1 MDTITI
7 NFGDLLG
14 LLKSLAKNNPRYV
27 TLSIL
32 EPDPDDP
39 DDAGALN
46 ISAHVVTGEPHS
58 VEDILDAVPASEFDV
73 DEFMFGNDTFSTNI

>member
-39 DDAGALN
+39 DDTGALN
-46 ISAHVVTGEPHS
+46 ISAHVVTGDPHS
-58 VEDILDAVPASEFDV
+58 IEDSLDAVPSSEFDSS
-73 DEFMFGNDTFSTNI
+73 EFFFGNGTFSTNI